1 MNKENKKLI
10 IFDDGNENYGE
21 LRFVKFLDEEKKI
34 AIFYDPL
41 IAPKYFENYLKEN
54 EIVKAYE
61 VTSEEVLNNNY
72 DKVYT
77 FTDNHGVYDVNKG
90 IEVENKL
97 VLLVDPGINIEI
109 ELPFYLYEIKDG
121 VIYLKKVKKKPKN
134 KGYCYVVNEEYV
146 NPELRKI
153 MIPVT
158 EAIPGVLSIN
168 GYDFKCDIKTKTYKL
183 EK

>member
-1 MNKENKKLI
+1 MNINSTNT
-10 IFDDGNENYGE
+10 DGLEIPPFQGDYAKA
-21 LRFVKFLDEEKKI
+21 VFLSRYE
-34 AIFYDPL
+34 
-41 IAPKYFENYLKEN
+41 KYFQLHDDNKYDIITFKSVLGG
-54 EIVKAYE
+54 IG
-61 VTSEEVLNNNY
+61 LNNNY

-121 VIYLKKVKKKPKN
+121 TIYLKKVKKKPKN

-153 MIPVT
+153 MIPVK

-168 GYDFKCDIKTKTYKL
+168 GYDFKCYIKTKTYKL